1 LSLVKKDV
9 YILHVLKLRD
19 LPTVDD
25 TLKKLLAAESAA
37 SELIEKAQK
46 DEESQ
51 VQKALL
57 KARQKEERFE
67 ARVPELHASFIE
79 KSDQRARQTV
89 AEMERRYQESLNQ
102 LREDSDAHEETALDI
117 AFLELLGRSEQ

>member
-1 LSLVKKDV
+1 M
-9 YILHVLKLRD
+9 
-19 LPTVDD
+19 DD

-57 KARQKEERFE
+57 EARQKEERFE

-102 LREDSDAHEETALDI
+102 LREDSDAHEEAALDT
-117 AFLELLGRSEQ
+117 AFLELLGRGEQ